1 MNWTFRMDSA
11 TVEEI
16 ESHLREC
23 DARFDPPLSRRVDL
37 HDFAAK
43 IQAKATRFEAW
54 SDGQLVALVSAY
66 FNDPVLRTGVI
77 NHVGTSPSWMGHGL
91 ATDLLG
97 RCVVRGRQLG
107 FSFLEL
113 EVSHRNSRAIQLYQ
127 RVGFERGECRPDML
141 QMKMRL
147 RPPPCEEKR

>member
-11 TVEEI
+11 TAGEI

-23 DARFDPPLSRRVDL
+23 DAYFDPPLSRRVDL
-37 HDFAAK
+37 HAFAAK
-43 IQAKATRFEAW
+43 IQAQTLRFEAW

-66 FNDPVLRTGVI
+66 FNDAGRRTGFI
-77 NHVGTSPSWMGHGL
+77 NHVGTSPARMGQGL

-97 RCVVRGRQLG
+97 RCIVQGRQLG

-113 EVSHRNSRAIQLYQ
+113 EVSRRNSRAIQLYK
-127 RVGFERGECRPDML
+127 RIGFESGECRQDML

-147 RPPPCEEKR
+147 RPSPCEEKQ